1 MKIIL
6 GSTSEQKIKIIKD
19 LISDAEIVPVS
30 VESGITDQP
39 LDEETT
45 IRGSINRAQNAIIAH
60 NDAFD
65 FSIGL
70 EGGLSFINGLY
81 NLVCVVSIVDDKG
94 RVHVG
99 VSKKLPLPRSVS
111 LEIENG
117 KQFGEVIRGY
127 EKEIKEITK
136 LKSLVE
142 ELISR
147 QGSFKEAISSAYL
160 QFEFSDQAFK

>member
-1 MKIIL
+1 MKIIF

-19 LISDAEIVPVS
+19 SILGAEIIPVS
-30 VESGITDQP
+30 VESGIADQP

-45 IRGSINRAQNAIIAH
+45 VRGSINRAQNAIVAH
-60 NDAFD
+60 NDIFD

-81 NLVCVVSIVDDKG
+81 NLVCVVSIVDNKG

-117 KQFGEVIRGY
+117 KQFGEVIREY
-127 EKEIKEITK
+127 EKGIKESEK

-147 QGSFKEAISSAYL
+147 QESFKEAVSSAYL
-160 QFEFSDQAFK
+160 QFEFADQAFK

>member
-60 NDAFD
+60 NDVFD

-70 EGGLSFINGLY
+70 EGGLSFINGIY
-81 NLVCVVSIVDDKG
+81 NLVCV
-94 RVHVG
+94 
-99 VSKKLPLPRSVS
+99 LCPL
-111 LEIENG
+111 LTT
-117 KQFGEVIRGY
+117 
-127 EKEIKEITK
+127 KEE
-136 LKSLVE
+136 
-142 ELISR
+142 
-147 QGSFKEAISSAYL
+147 FMSA
-160 QFEFSDQAFK
+160 